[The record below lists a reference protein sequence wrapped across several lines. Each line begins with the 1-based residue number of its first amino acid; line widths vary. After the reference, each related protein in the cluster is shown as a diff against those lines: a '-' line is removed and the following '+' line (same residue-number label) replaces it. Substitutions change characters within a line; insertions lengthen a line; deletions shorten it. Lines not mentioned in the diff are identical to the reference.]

1 MRAFVA
7 LAAVLCSL
15 AAAAPASA
23 ATFFHSP
30 SGNIRCVIDRTS
42 IARCDI
48 GTRDWTPPPK
58 PRSCPGDWA
67 NGMQV
72 GFRGRGRF
80 TCASDA
86 VPAGRKLGF
95 GDSIR
100 RGRFRCSSR
109 RTGMRCVNVRTDHG
123 FALSRERA
131 RRF

>member
-1 MRAFVA
+1 MRALVA
-7 LAAVLCSL
+7 VAVAAGVLV
-15 AAAAPASA
+15 AAAPATA
-23 ATFFHSP
+23 ATFFQSP

-48 GTRDWTPPPK
+48 TQRNWSPPPK

-86 VPAGRKLGF
+86 VPGGRTLGY
-95 GDSIR
+95 GESVR

-109 RTGMRCVNVRTDHG
+109 RSGMRCVNTRNGHG
-123 FALSRERA
+123 FALSRDRA

>member
-1 MRAFVA
+1 MRALVA
-7 LAAVLCSL
+7 VAVAAGVLV
-15 AAAAPASA
+15 AAAPASA
-23 ATFFHSP
+23 ATFFQSP

-48 GTRDWTPPPK
+48 GRRNWTPPPK

-67 NGMQV
+67 NGMEV

-86 VPAGRKLGF
+86 VPEGRTLGY
-95 GDSIR
+95 GESIR
-100 RGRFRCSSR
+100 RGRFRCTSR
-109 RTGMRCVNVRTDHG
+109 RTGMRCVNRRNGHG